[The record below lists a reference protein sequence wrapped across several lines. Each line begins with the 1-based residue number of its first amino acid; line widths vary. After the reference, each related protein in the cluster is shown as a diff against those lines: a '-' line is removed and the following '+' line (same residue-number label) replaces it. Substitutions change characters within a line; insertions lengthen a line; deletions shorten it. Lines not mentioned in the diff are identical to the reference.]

1 MKKQPCGQREPS
13 KQTFYNQSTCRN
25 LLPFK
30 EHQLPSCSATE
41 SPAVFAT
48 EVTTSSSC
56 EVLRT
61 KLTMMYSRSEPCRR
75 FGGLHGARE
84 NNLHHWL
91 ETSLV
96 GVRSYPTVKVWVPP
110 APLIQSGLQ
119 SMDSA
124 HQDGLRVGANVLVP
138 SQPAQRRHVQ
148 LLEERLLNWLDA

>member
-30 EHQLPSCSATE
+30 ERQLPSCSATE

-61 KLTMMYSRSEPCRR
+61 KLTMMYSRSEPCRWR
-75 FGGLHGARE
+75 TRTGWKHHGWWLSFHCNKSPNIGKDSAWEDLKWPAERARCPPR
-84 NNLHHWL
+84 WI
-91 ETSLV
+91 SS
-96 GVRSYPTVKVWVPP
+96 GSQRP
-110 APLIQSGLQ
+110 APTCNRALGPDFSK
-119 SMDSA
+119 
-124 HQDGLRVGANVLVP
+124 VLFLTHK
-138 SQPAQRRHVQ
+138 AQFD
-148 LLEERLLNWLDA
+148 LM

>member
-1 MKKQPCGQREPS
+1 M
-13 KQTFYNQSTCRN
+13 
-25 LLPFK
+25 
-30 EHQLPSCSATE
+30 
-41 SPAVFAT
+41 
-48 EVTTSSSC
+48 
-56 EVLRT
+56 
-61 KLTMMYSRSEPCRR
+61 
-75 FGGLHGARE
+75 GLGK